1 MCCYLMI
8 IITPLFVL
16 INNLYRRA
24 LEEIYYNSDINNP
37 HLTENIKT

>member
-1 MCCYLMI
+1 MKY
-8 IITPLFVL
+8 PHSFDS
-16 INNLYRRA
+16 NYRRA